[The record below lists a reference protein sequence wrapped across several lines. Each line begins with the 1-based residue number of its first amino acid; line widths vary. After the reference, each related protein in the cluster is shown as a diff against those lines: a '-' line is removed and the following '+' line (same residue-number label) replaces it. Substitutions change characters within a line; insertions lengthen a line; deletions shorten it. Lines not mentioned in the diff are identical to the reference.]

1 MIDLNGG
8 TSVDPVTTFLPSLA
22 KFSTLYMATNSK
34 WTTEE
39 DSILV
44 EAISAGTPQIV
55 FITEVFL
62 SV

>member
-1 MIDLNGG
+1 M
-8 TSVDPVTTFLPSLA
+8 DPVTTFLPSLE